1 MSMEVKRTGRKH
13 AEWKIAVIVTS
24 GLLLAVG
31 IFLFYF
37 KVYQVAPVFS
47 EATYE
52 YGTRISREITDYIS
66 GTEWSVNLG
75 ELDLSGVNEG
85 RTGTYEAVVR
95 HGGSQFA
102 YTITIQDTVAPEI
115 RWKEGPVYLAVDTAC
130 RVEDV
135 VEGVMDVDTQVQ
147 TFFLREG
154 VTLEEI
160 SFDRTGE
167 YDLEILARDRAG
179 NESWG
184 RVRVI
189 VDTPPVFAGLHDFYM
204 VPGSEPDYL
213 ENVEAWDR
221 RDGDLTECIEVD
233 DDLVNAEKEGVYTLR
248 YLVSDLC
255 GLESVGEAQVTV
267 ASPEE
272 IQSMIG
278 RRQIDYRVDTILGA
292 PNVYDAGASEQED
305 LDAALKDLRP
315 ALVQLYHA
323 TGRGGYSSGSGYIME
338 ITQDSIYIC
347 SNRHVVEKH
356 DQWDVYFF
364 DGARVPGEALG
375 TSEGYDVGVARVALE
390 DVPQEL
396 LNKLMTVHIDMS
408 YWEGLDRQGIQIGLE
423 RVDRSGGLMHT
434 TRGHLIKIKQ
444 DFEWYEHLNHTEVT
458 VKLVQGDSGSAVL
471 DGYGNLI
478 CMAYAFSSDP
488 QRYWCVPLDGI
499 LSCYKEIT
507 GRTPYVY

>member
-135 VEGVMDVDTQVQ
+135 VEGVMDTQVQ

-315 ALVQLYHA
+315 RWCSSTMPQAGAA
-323 TGRGGYSSGSGYIME
+323 TVPVPAILWRSPRTAYISVPIVMWWKNTTSGMCTFLTAPGCRGRLWAPVRDMTWG
-338 ITQDSIYIC
+338 
-347 SNRHVVEKH
+347 
-356 DQWDVYFF
+356 W
-364 DGARVPGEALG
+364 PGWPW
-375 TSEGYDVGVARVALE
+375 RMF
-390 DVPQEL
+390 PR
-396 LNKLMTVHIDMS
+396 N
-408 YWEGLDRQGIQIGLE
+408 
-423 RVDRSGGLMHT
+423 
-434 TRGHLIKIKQ
+434 
-444 DFEWYEHLNHTEVT
+444 
-458 VKLVQGDSGSAVL
+458 
-471 DGYGNLI
+471 
-478 CMAYAFSSDP
+478 C
-488 QRYWCVPLDGI
+488 
-499 LSCYKEIT
+499 
-507 GRTPYVY
+507 